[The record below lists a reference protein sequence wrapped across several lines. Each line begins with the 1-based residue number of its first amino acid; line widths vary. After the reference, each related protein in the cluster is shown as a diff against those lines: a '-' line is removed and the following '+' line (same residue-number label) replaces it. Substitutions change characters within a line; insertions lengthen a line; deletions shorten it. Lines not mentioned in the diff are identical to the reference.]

1 MTKQFINIVEIP
13 ILHDILHEIK
23 NLFSFKILNFVNTH
37 NFLKDI
43 NKESFEIGNSITIT
57 ISKKSNQ
64 QLLLNKEI
72 NTNFLILLESK
83 PIKINELIDKI
94 NILFIKKKYDSQS
107 QLKIKNFILNIN
119 SRIIS
124 YKGNELK
131 LTEREIDIILFLNEN
146 EAPQPVISLQNKV
159 WKYSNS
165 LETHTVETHI
175 YRLRKKIKNT
185 FNDDSF
191 ILSLKEGYKI

>member
-43 NKESFEIGNSITIT
+43 NKESFETGNSITIT

-175 YRLRKKIKNT
+175 YRLRKKIKNI

>member
-43 NKESFEIGNSITIT
+43 NKESFETGNSITIT

-165 LETHTVETHI
+165 LETLTVETHI

>member
-43 NKESFEIGNSITIT
+43 NKESFETGNSITIT